1 MEPDMVAPPAQT
13 RGHGHGGADFFLVNS
28 FVKAIARQEPELI
41 RSGSATSLASHLMV
55 FRAEEARR
63 ENTVVRM

>member
-1 MEPDMVAPPAQT
+1 MKPDLVAPPAKT
-13 RGHGHGGADFFLVNS
+13 SGHGGADFFLVNS
-28 FVKAIARQEPELI
+28 FTKAIARQEPELI